1 MLRVLAPLILL
12 VAFVIYVVLADGDVE
27 SIDDYPL
34 WIIDSAG
41 NHTEQT
47 SGIYYLGKLGD
58 ETIFLTCDD
67 IGKINKLIINESITP
82 PSIKIV
88 EIRLS
93 NNVLKVFTSF
103 RKKDFE
109 DISFDKEKNKV
120 YLSVEGYAFDKK
132 NPMEFK
138 NHEGIYELSC
148 NNDALHFDSLLAITK
163 LDLPEKIFEY
173 TQDNVGME
181 GLTLTDNYFFF
192 GLENCR
198 NNVSNFTDSTFLYIL
213 NRKTYDLKI
222 IPTRKLF
229 ISSICGLYAKS
240 DYELFGID
248 RNARSMF
255 RILFNPDF
263 SIEDVELLQID
274 LSIPNHPDINQILG
288 VAPESITIDDQ
299 NNIYVTVD
307 PWKDYYKPDSQD
319 SKKLNEKE
327 KEYFKKIVPIIYK
340 FENPF

>member
-41 NHTEQT
+41 NYIEQT

-58 ETIFLTCDD
+58 ESIFLTCDD
-67 IGKINKLIINESITP
+67 IGKINKLTINESITP

-88 EIRLS
+88 EVGFS
-93 NNVLKVFTSF
+93 NEVQEVFTSF
-103 RKKDFE
+103 RKQDFE
-109 DISFDKEKNKV
+109 DISFDKKENKV

-138 NHEGIYELSC
+138 KHEGIYELTC
-148 NNDALHFDSLLAITK
+148 NNDALHFDSLIAITK
-163 LDLPEKIFEY
+163 LDLPENIFEY
-173 TQDNVGME
+173 TQDNVGIE

-198 NNVSNFTDSTFLYIL
+198 SNEGNFTDSTYLYIL
-213 NRKTYDLKI
+213 NRKTNDLII
-222 IPTRKLF
+222 IPTRELL
-229 ISSICGLYAKS
+229 ISSICGLYARS

-255 RILFNPDF
+255 SILFKPDF
-263 SIEDVELLQID
+263 TIEDVDLLQID

-288 VAPESITIDDQ
+288 VAPESITIDDRD
-299 NNIYVTVD
+299 NIYVIID

-319 SKKLNEKE
+319 NKKLSEKE
-327 KEYFKKIVPIIYK
+327 KEYFKKAVPIIYK
-340 FENPF
+340 FEDPF

>member
-1 MLRVLAPLILL
+1 MLRVFAPLILI
-12 VAFVIYVVLADGDVE
+12 VVFVIYVVLADGEVK
-27 SIDDYPL
+27 SMDDYPL

-47 SGIYYLGKLGD
+47 SGIYYLGKTGD

-88 EIRLS
+88 EIGLS

-148 NNDALHFDSLLAITK
+148 NNDALHFDSLLTITK

-213 NRKTYDLKI
+213 NRKTNDLKI

-263 SIEDVELLQID
+263 AIENVELLQID

-307 PWKDYYKPDSQD
+307 PWKDYYKPDLQD

-327 KEYFKKIVPIIYK
+327 KEYFENAVPIIYK
-340 FENPF
+340 FEDPF

>member
-1 MLRVLAPLILL
+1 MLRVLAPLILI
-12 VAFVIYVVLADGDVE
+12 VVFVIYVVLADRDVE

-41 NHTEQT
+41 NYTEQT

-58 ETIFLTCDD
+58 KTIFLTCDD
-67 IGKINKLIINESITP
+67 IGKINKLIINETISP

-88 EIRLS
+88 EIRFS
-93 NNVLKVFTSF
+93 NKVLEVFTSF

-109 DISFDKEKNKV
+109 DISFDKKKNKV

-148 NNDALHFDSLLAITK
+148 NNDALHFDSLLSITK
-163 LDLPEKIFEY
+163 LDLPENIFEY

-181 GLTLTDNYFFF
+181 GIAFSDNYYYF

-198 NNVSNFTDSTFLYIL
+198 SNTGKFTDSTYLYIL
-213 NRKTYDLKI
+213 DTRTNDLKI
-222 IPTRKLF
+222 IPTGELF

-263 SIEDVELLQID
+263 TVEDVDLLQIN

-288 VAPESITIDDQ
+288 VAPESITIDDCD
-299 NNIYVTVD
+299 NIYVTVD

-327 KEYFKKIVPIIYK
+327 KEYFKKAVPIIYK
-340 FENPF
+340 FEDPF

>member
-1 MLRVLAPLILL
+1 MLRVLAPLILI
-12 VAFVIYVVLADGDVE
+12 VVFVIYVVLTDGDVK

-41 NHTEQT
+41 NHIEQT

-88 EIRLS
+88 EIGLS
-93 NNVLKVFTSF
+93 NNVLEVFTSF

-163 LDLPEKIFEY
+163 LELPEKIFEY

-198 NNVSNFTDSTFLYIL
+198 NNASNFTDSTFLYIL
-213 NRKTYDLKI
+213 NIKTNDLKI

-263 SIEDVELLQID
+263 SIENVELLQID

-307 PWKDYYKPDSQD
+307 PWKDYYKPDLQD

-327 KEYFKKIVPIIYK
+327 KEYFENAVPIIYK
-340 FENPF
+340 FEDPF